1 VHTRGGETRQPSLC
15 ILDAWDRYA
24 MSSHYRQG
32 EFYENMGSR
41 VIKRCLVRNLL
52 LSIVAFRNYYGLGKL
67 IAGLMQLGR
76 TEKAPG
82 VTPAFFAITD
92 LSFKKFL
99 LRPEGLGTW

>member
-52 LSIVAFRNYYGLGKL
+52 LSIVAFRDSYGLEKL
-67 IAGLMQLGR
+67 MAILVQLGWTR
-76 TEKAPG
+76 
-82 VTPAFFAITD
+82 
-92 LSFKKFL
+92 SSYFL
-99 LRPEGLGTW
+99 CYHEPLFQQVIGT